1 MFKNA
6 LAFVSMIAVMTFS
19 APRGAA
25 AYDFAKSSEPLLL
38 ASVTAVPEAPAPARA
53 APKPCKPFLLSISVG
68 GVDEAVVLERA
79 CTPGNDAVWAIKVE
93 KVSATAVFVKVSSD
107 KYPADRTKLES
118 RIKSMVTEGVSQE
131 DADFIVMKTGPALKQ
146 AAALTAPREKV
157 RILAAATEA
166 LEQHLARP

>member
-1 MFKNA
+1 MFKNTSA
-6 LAFVSMIAVMTFS
+6 LVLIIAVMSFS

-25 AYDFAKSSEPLLL
+25 AFDFAKSSEPLLL
-38 ASVTAVPEAPAPARA
+38 ASATEVPETPAPVRA
-53 APKPCKPFLLSISVG
+53 APKACRPFLLSISVG
-68 GVDEAVVLERA
+68 GVDETVALARL
-79 CTPGNDAVWAIKVE
+79 CTPENDSVWEIKVGR
-93 KVSATAVFVKVSSD
+93 AAADAVFVRVSSD
-107 KYPADRTKLES
+107 KYPADRAKLES
-118 RIKSMVTEGVSQE
+118 RIKSMVTEGINQE